1 LSVRPGIFAAIK
13 DHLPNKRKKKN
24 QPTPPILKYHS
35 SKTRTLVS
43 TQTQK
48 KKENRKPLHS
58 KPICMFVQ
66 NGNLPNCH
74 SPLQQKLQNIP

>member
-1 LSVRPGIFAAIK
+1 LQQSKTICPTK
-13 DHLPNKRKKKN
+13 EKKKN

-35 SKTRTLVS
+35 SKTTTLAS

-48 KKENRKPLHS
+48 KKENRKPHS
-58 KPICMFVQ
+58 KPIGMFAQ